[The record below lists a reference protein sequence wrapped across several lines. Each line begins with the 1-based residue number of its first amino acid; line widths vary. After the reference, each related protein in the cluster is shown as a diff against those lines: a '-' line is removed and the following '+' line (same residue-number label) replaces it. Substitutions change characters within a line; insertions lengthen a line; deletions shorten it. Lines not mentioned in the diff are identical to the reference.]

1 MLWDQAIAR
10 GWTLPPET
18 RQKPGK
24 MAGQQGFMR
33 VRRVLFA
40 GLIGLVLCQALT
52 GCATAPPSAEALAS
66 NDPYE
71 QTNRQTLKLNGQ
83 IDRYLVIPTVGLY
96 FLLVPE
102 PGRRGVHN
110 FLGNLQLPTIF
121 VNDMLQGE
129 VSRAGKSM
137 WRLVINS
144 TVGLGGFLDPATK
157 IGIPGHGEDFGQTLA
172 VWGVDEGPYLILPFL
187 GPSNPRDATGL
198 AVDVAMD
205 PTNQIA
211 FKQHIWWDG
220 GRIYFTLLDLR
231 AQTYQTIQGIQRSSV
246 DYYSSLRS
254 LYRQMR
260 NQEIRNGRAPG
271 QDLPDF

>member
-1 MLWDQAIAR
+1 MRGLRALFYGIA
-10 GWTLPPET
+10 
-18 RQKPGK
+18 
-24 MAGQQGFMR
+24 
-33 VRRVLFA
+33 
-40 GLIGLVLCQALT
+40 GLVLCQALA
-52 GCATAPPSAEALAS
+52 GCATAPPSAEALAN

-71 QTNRQTLKLNGQ
+71 QTNRETLKLNSQ
-83 IDRYLVIPTVGLY
+83 IDKYFVVPTVGLY

-137 WRLVINS
+137 WRLLINS
-144 TVGLGGFLDPATK
+144 TLGLGGFLDPASK
-157 IGIPGHGEDFGQTLA
+157 MGIPGHGEDFGQTLA

-198 AVDVAMD
+198 AVDAAID
-205 PTNQIA
+205 PTNFIH
-211 FKQHIWWDG
+211 FKQHLWWAAA
-220 GRIYFTLLDLR
+220 REYFTVLDLR